1 MRNSWITFVMFLS
14 ITAVQAQGVGELKA
28 TITKETVLTGIPS
41 ASGIEEKSNMLYV
54 IGDDSPW
61 LYEIDKKGEITRKF
75 LIHDNS
81 YEGVDRIPKDEKPDY
96 EAIVNYKWGSKDLLI
111 FGSGSGEKRKTM
123 MRVDFTS
130 RGYDVNKYTLE
141 HLYNLI
147 MEQGNITPEQLN
159 IEGVVSWRDHIVLL
173 NRETNHV
180 ILITKYAFERYMKYD
195 VEKQKSKR
203 INIDF
208 YQFDLP
214 KINGVQA
221 QFSGGMKI
229 SGEHNMVFTAS
240 AEARESSAND
250 GQNMGSFVGIIPLNK
265 IGKKEMRIAQL
276 MKDGEPYTGKVE
288 GVYVHKVEDAKL
300 ELRLVADDDKGGS
313 TLLKVDLE
321 R

>member
-1 MRNSWITFVMFLS
+1 MRNSWIVLVLLLT
-14 ITAVQAQGVGELKA
+14 ITAAQAQKTGDLKA
-28 TITKETVLTGIPS
+28 TVTKEIELTGIPS

-54 IGDDSPW
+54 VGDDSPW
-61 LYEIDKKGEITRKF
+61 LYEITKKGEITRKF

-81 YEGVDRIPKDEKPDY
+81 FEGVARIPKNLKPDY

-111 FGSGSGEKRKTM
+111 FGSGSGENRKTM

-195 VEKQKSKR
+195 PEKQKKKR
-203 INIDF
+203 IDIDF

-214 KINGVQA
+214 QVDGVQA
-221 QFSGGMKI
+221 RFSGGMKV
-229 SGEHNMVFTAS
+229 SGEHNMVFTAC
-240 AEARESSAND
+240 AEIRESSVED
-250 GQNMGSFVGIIPLNK
+250 GENVASFVGIIPLNK
-265 IGKKEMRIAQL
+265 IAKKEMRIAQI
-276 MKDGEPYTGKVE
+276 MKEGEPYTGKVE
-288 GVYVHKVEDAKL
+288 GVYINKVEESKI
-300 ELRLVADDDKGGS
+300 ELRLVTDNDKGGS